1 MHVGGKAE
9 KVKITDDILE
19 VVRLARPKLIEDGMF
34 LVGLDIVGN
43 KMMEAN
49 VFSPGGLGSASA
61 IHEVDFAGSVIEA
74 LERKLQ
80 IRASYGPSLSNAAL
94 ATM

>member
-1 MHVGGKAE
+1 
-9 KVKITDDILE
+9 
-19 VVRLARPKLIEDGMF
+19 
-34 LVGLDIVGN
+34 
-43 KMMEAN
+43 MMEAN
-49 VFSPGGLGSASA
+49 VFSPGGLGSAGA